1 MTAATA
7 LSQDQLRDI
16 LSQSF
21 SPDAATR
28 QHAENA
34 LLASQT
40 APGHCITV
48 LRLVASN
55 DAADGPVRQ
64 AAAVHFKNM
73 AKKGWAP
80 NSGGAHGDD
89 HDADAEFRK
98 YAVPAQDRDVIKNHL
113 VELMCTVPP
122 QIQVQL
128 GESISLIA
136 ASDFPSKWDNLLPDL
151 ISRLDNRDW
160 SVVNGVLVTA
170 NSIFKR
176 FRYVQRSDALYKD
189 ILYVLHRFQE
199 PLTELFKAIN
209 AQLDAFTAA
218 NNLAELRPRLA
229 ALRTICR
236 IFYSLNYQD
245 LPEYFE
251 DHMEEWMAGF
261 AKHLEYVNP
270 HLEDNDE
277 ENEPGP
283 IDVLQVAVI
292 QNLYLYANKDEEPF
306 LPYLANF
313 TTLVWNLLLRVSQMP
328 KHDAL
333 ATTGIRFLSSLVGKL
348 MHRKLFQEEATLRE
362 IFARIVIPNLMIR
375 EVSASECQVIFEF
388 FHCIFFGVN
397 FYFLFSYFFLFS
409 NSFIRTSSF
418 FMLQN
423 FPFRNLQVD
432 EERFEDNPQEFI
444 LSDME
449 GSDTESRRKCA
460 QELLRAMCRQFEPQ
474 TTQICSEH
482 VSQMLAS
489 FHADAANQWRNKDVA
504 IHLMLGI
511 SIKAESAQYGV
522 SQVNEGVNI
531 MEFFSSHVLTELQE
545 PNMTVRPMV
554 KATSIKFVSIFRNQ
568 FTKQHLEALLP
579 LLIAHLGSPDVVV
592 HTYAAAAM
600 EKILTCKVDSGTQG
614 GTISKIPKIGRA
626 ELNPVLNQ
634 LFTGLFSIVD
644 NVDLDENEY
653 VMKCIM
659 RAANVARDDLLQV
672 VQVVLEK
679 LTAALA
685 RVAKNPKNP
694 QYNHYLFESIAVLIR
709 SVCTIDAAH
718 TTAFENFLFPPFQDV
733 LQKEVA
739 EFTPYVF
746 QLLAQILE
754 FRPEGAGLGAAYT
767 ALFPPLLSPTLWE
780 CKGNIPALTRLLTAY
795 LSKGA
800 SEILVQQPNSLLGI
814 LGVFQ
819 KLISSQANEQYAFDL
834 LRAIV
839 MYVPQE
845 AFMPRF
851 KDVLQIILTKMQKK
865 KTEKLVGLVS
875 HFFALFVGKFGP
887 QAYFDQLNLLQNG
900 LGLNIL
906 AHVWIPRLLS
916 APPTRLEAKT
926 QIVGLT
932 KLLCETPALLA
943 DANAQNIWSQ
953 IVCCAVKIVVSPDSH
968 LDSLSADGDDDD
980 VEIGYDATYSV
991 LHFAARPARDPFPD
1005 VPDASIMLAQS
1016 LHQLCASHPGRFTP
1030 LIQKGFESDP
1040 KLGAGL
1046 ESLCLRAGVSLS

>member
-1 MTAATA
+1 MHVFF
-7 LSQDQLRDI
+7 SKNDYK
-16 LSQSF
+16 SHSF
-21 SPDAATR
+21 
-28 QHAENA
+28 
-34 LLASQT
+34 
-40 APGHCITV
+40 
-48 LRLVASN
+48 
-55 DAADGPVRQ
+55 
-64 AAAVHFKNM
+64 
-73 AKKGWAP
+73 
-80 NSGGAHGDD
+80 
-89 HDADAEFRK
+89 
-98 YAVPAQDRDVIKNHL
+98 
-113 VELMCTVPP
+113 
-122 QIQVQL
+122 
-128 GESISLIA
+128 
-136 ASDFPSKWDNLLPDL
+136 
-151 ISRLDNRDW
+151 
-160 SVVNGVLVTA
+160 
-170 NSIFKR
+170 NSI
-176 FRYVQRSDALYKD
+176 L
-189 ILYVLHRFQE
+189 VL
-199 PLTELFKAIN
+199 
-209 AQLDAFTAA
+209 
-218 NNLAELRPRLA
+218 
-229 ALRTICR
+229 
-236 IFYSLNYQD
+236 
-245 LPEYFE
+245 
-251 DHMEEWMAGF
+251 
-261 AKHLEYVNP
+261 
-270 HLEDNDE
+270 
-277 ENEPGP
+277 
-283 IDVLQVAVI
+283 
-292 QNLYLYANKDEEPF
+292 PF
-306 LPYLANF
+306 
-313 TTLVWNLLLRVSQMP
+313 
-328 KHDAL
+328 
-333 ATTGIRFLSSLVGKL
+333 GIR
-348 MHRKLFQEEATLRE
+348 
-362 IFARIVIPNLMIR
+362 
-375 EVSASECQVIFEF
+375 
-388 FHCIFFGVN
+388 
-397 FYFLFSYFFLFS
+397 
-409 NSFIRTSSF
+409 
-418 FMLQN
+418 
-423 FPFRNLQVD
+423 QVD

-474 TTQICSEH
+474 TTRICSEH
-482 VSQMLAS
+482 VSQMLAA

-522 SQVNEGVNI
+522 SQVNEGVNV
-531 MEFFSSHVLTELQE
+531 MDFFSSHVLTELQE

-568 FTKQHLEALLP
+568 FSKQHLEALLP

-600 EKILTCKVDSGTQG
+600 EKILTCKVDGGTQG
-614 GTISKIPKIGRA
+614 TSSKVPKIGRA
-626 ELNPVLNQ
+626 ELSPVLNQ
-634 LFTGLFSIVD
+634 LFTGLFAIVD

-659 RAANVARDDLLQV
+659 RASNVAKDDLLQV

-685 RVAKNPKNP
+685 QAAKNAKNP

-709 SVCTIDAAH
+709 SVCTIDAAN

-746 QLLAQILE
+746 QLLAQMLE

-800 SEILVQQPNSLLGI
+800 NEIAVQQPNSLLGI

-839 MYVPQE
+839 IYVPQE

-865 KTEKLVGLVS
+865 KTDKLVGLVS

-887 QAYFDQLNLLQNG
+887 QVYFDQLNLLQNG
-900 LGLNIL
+900 LGFNIL

-926 QIVGLT
+926 QVIGLT

-943 DANAQNIWSQ
+943 DATAQNIWSQ
-953 IVCCAVKIVVSPDSH
+953 IICCAVKIVVSPDSH
-968 LDSLSADGDDDD
+968 LNALSTDGDDDD

-1005 VPDASIMLAQS
+1005 VSDASIMLAQS
-1016 LHQLCASHPGRFTP
+1016 LHRLCASHPGQFTP
-1030 LIQKGFESDP
+1030 LIQRGFESDP